1 MRDDLK
7 NHIEKYLRGELSASE
22 MHALEK
28 RALDDPFLADALEG
42 AMQLEASLFAS
53 DIKTLEGKIGAR
65 IERKVIPMW
74 VWPARIAAGLI
85 LIVLSM
91 YVINSL
97 IGKDET
103 NLAVND
109 TQKTEPAPAPKE
121 KEKEELKSADPAPS
135 STESET
141 TADAEGAKGDVSV
154 SKPKAQSASPAA
166 SPPVQEEQALAFKD
180 DNAETRST
188 EKKPGNDLDK
198 AVSGRVAGVAISP
211 APDTV
216 LLARDEAVI
225 SQPVVADRFESE
237 ERKRETPGPAKT
249 KSLAKRSN
257 NSEARNDDVKG
268 YISSVTVSKKVSG
281 RVTFSEDSTGLPGVN
296 VVIKGTNT
304 GTVTDMNGN
313 YQIDL
318 TDPNATLVYSFIGL
332 ESKEVAV
339 EDKLSLNVL
348 MDQDVAQLS
357 EVVVTGYGESEND
370 EEKIYSTFEMAAPAG
385 GRRAFKK
392 YLEEK
397 LVYPQLALDNKVEGR
412 VTIQFTVE
420 TSGKLT
426 NFNIIKGIGYGC
438 DSEVIRLI
446 KSGPKWSATK
456 RNEEPVKGK
465 VKVRMRFALPKK
477 K

>member
-1 MRDDLK
+1 MRDNLK
-7 NHIEKYLRGELSASE
+7 NDIEKYLRGELSASE

-42 AMQLEASLFAS
+42 AMQLDASQFAS

-121 KEKEELKSADPAPS
+121 KEELKSTDPVAS
-135 STESET
+135 STETEAT
-141 TADAEGAKGDVSV
+141 EDAKSAKEDVSV
-154 SKPKAQSASPAA
+154 SKPEAQSTTPVAGPPAKE
-166 SPPVQEEQALAFKD
+166 PQTLAVKD
-180 DNAETRST
+180 DNVEEQSL
-188 EKKPGNDLDK
+188 EVKDNDLDK
-198 AVSGRVAGVAISP
+198 ALSGRVPGVAVTP
-211 APDTV
+211 APDTIQ
-216 LLARDEAVI
+216 LAVTRDEAVT
-225 SQPVVADRFESE
+225 SQPVIEADDKLRSE
-237 ERKRETPGPAKT
+237 T
-249 KSLAKRSN
+249 AKRKVDKRVANAPANQDGYQS
-257 NSEARNDDVKG
+257 SQSTARNNTQG
-268 YISSVTVSKKVSG
+268 FVSIPKKVVG

-339 EDKLSLNVL
+339 EDKLSVNVL

-357 EVVVTGYGESEND
+357 EVVVTGYGESDSD